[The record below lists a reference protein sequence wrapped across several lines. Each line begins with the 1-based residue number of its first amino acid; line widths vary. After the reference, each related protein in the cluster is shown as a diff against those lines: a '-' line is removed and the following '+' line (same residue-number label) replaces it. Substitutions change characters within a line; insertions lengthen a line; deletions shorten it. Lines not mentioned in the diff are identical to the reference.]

1 MTTEKID
8 EKIHVIGGYSRYVK
22 LPLHWAKSVKK
33 VKITNEG
40 SKLIL
45 EIAE

>member
-1 MTTEKID
+1 MTTDEIN

-22 LPLHWAKSVKK
+22 LPLEWAKSVKK
-33 VKITNEG
+33 VKITTQG
-40 SKLIL
+40 SKLVL